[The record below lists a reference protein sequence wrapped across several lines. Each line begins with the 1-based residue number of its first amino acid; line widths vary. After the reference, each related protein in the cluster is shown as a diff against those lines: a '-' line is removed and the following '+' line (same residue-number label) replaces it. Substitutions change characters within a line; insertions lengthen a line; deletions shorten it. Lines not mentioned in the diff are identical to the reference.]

1 MKTLKKIMM
10 TILLLSV
17 VMLQAQNKNQ
27 SAKELNSVFEHY
39 FTVKDDLVKTD
50 RKATMK
56 NSTELLNA
64 INAVKMQSLNP
75 DTHTVWM
82 KVNKN
87 LSADAKIMSETSD
100 VQKQRTAFKTLS
112 QNMFEL
118 IKVSKLDE
126 TVYYQYCPMQDAY
139 WVSKESK
146 VKNPYYGS
154 QMLTCGKVVETIK

>member
-10 TILLLSV
+10 TILLLSA
-17 VMLQAQNKNQ
+17 VMLQAQNENQ
-27 SAKELNSVFEHY
+27 GAKELKAVFDNY

-56 NSTELLNA
+56 NSNELLTA
-64 INAVKMQSLNP
+64 INAVKMQSLNA

-82 KVNKN
+82 EVNKN

-100 VQKQRTAFKTLS
+100 VQKQRTAFKSLS
-112 QNMFEL
+112 QNMYEL

-126 TVYYQYCPMQDAY
+126 AVYYQYCPMQDAY